1 MAEPLRLISIAA
13 VMFGIS
19 LVPGPAAAYCLAAG
33 LDVRRGFSVAA
44 AAGVTLGKLT
54 HLMVAALGAFWV
66 ARLHGGIRAAMLLLA
81 AAFMTLQALRRW
93 QREDDTGWGDAPSDA
108 RSRLLQGFAISV
120 LNPQSLATAVAVFP
134 LFLRVE
140 GSIGEVVTLMA
151 AALFGVFAAYMIY
164 EVVAAVAARRLDS
177 RSQGRVVGATYILA
191 ALGLAAIA
199 VV

>member
-1 MAEPLRLISIAA
+1 M
-13 VMFGIS
+13 
-19 LVPGPAAAYCLAAG
+19 
-33 LDVRRGFSVAA
+33 
-44 AAGVTLGKLT
+44 
-54 HLMVAALGAFWV
+54 
-66 ARLHGGIRAAMLLLA
+66 
-81 AAFMTLQALRRW
+81 
-93 QREDDTGWGDAPSDA
+93 
-108 RSRLLQGFAISV
+108 
-120 LNPQSLATAVAVFP
+120 AVFP

-140 GSIGEVVTLMA
+140 GSIGEVVALMA